1 MRKSPVVLPVLLLA
15 CCALVVR
22 AQNAPATPDAPPTS
36 AVAPAG
42 TAPNASAT
50 KARAALEAMVKALG
64 GDRWLNLQNV
74 YTQGRIAAFYQGKP
88 TGGTI
93 QYWDW
98 KTADNERLDL
108 DEKAHDRMRW
118 VQIYTPK
125 ECWEV
130 TYRGKKPLQALSPG
144 DDPCGDAIR
153 RHEHSVEAAVRW
165 MNQPDTV
172 LLYEGQQLVERR
184 LADQVTLLNSNNDSI
199 TILMDADTHLP
210 LKRTYYYRDPVY
222 KDKNQE
228 DEEYDD
234 YHPVNGLPVP
244 FSITRLHNGDMTQ
257 QRFVFKAGIN
267 VALPADGFDADALAQ
282 KIAH

>member
-1 MRKSPVVLPVLLLA
+1 MRTIPVFLLA
-15 CCALVVR
+15 GCALAAC
-22 AQNAPATPDAPPTS
+22 AQGTTPVPDNPP
-36 AVAPAG
+36 
-42 TAPNASAT
+42 ASAT
-50 KARAALEAMVKALG
+50 AQAGPSDNATSAKARAALNAMVQALG
-64 GDRWLNLQNV
+64 GDRWLTLQNV

-98 KTADNERLDL
+98 KAADNERLDL
-108 DEKAHDRMRW
+108 DEKAHDRVRW
-118 VQIYTPK
+118 VQIFTPT

-130 TYRGKKPLQALSPG
+130 TYRGKRPLQKLSPS

-165 MNQPDTV
+165 MKQPDTV
-172 LLYEGQQLVERR
+172 LLFEGQQMVERR

-199 TILMDADTHLP
+199 TILMDAETHLP

-234 YHPVNGLPVP
+234 YHPVDGLPVP

-257 QRFVFKAGIN
+257 QRFVFKAGLN
-267 VALPADGFDADALAQ
+267 VQLPADGFDADALAG